1 MSGEPA
7 IRVLLVEDDEDD
19 FLITQELL
27 AEISCQ
33 RFQLDWAKNFESGLE
48 AMIRNQHDLTLVDYR
63 LGAQNG
69 IQLLKTALERGCSS
83 PVILLTGL
91 SEHLID
97 LQAMQAGAADYLV
110 KDRLDSDGLER
121 SIRYALQRQRA
132 AVMATAEQ
140 ARLAAFGTEVGLALT
155 RQDSLDCIL
164 GSCARAMV
172 QYLGARLAEIS
183 IFNSEKQVFQQ
194 RAVAYARELLQP
206 PQAGAEADTGQGGG

>member
-1 MSGEPA
+1 MSSAPV

-33 RFQLDWAKNFESGLE
+33 RFQLDWAKNFEAGLE

-69 IQLLKTALERGCSS
+69 IQLLRTALERGCLL

-91 SEHLID
+91 SEHQID
-97 LQAMQAGAADYLV
+97 LEAMKAGAADYLV
-110 KDRLDSDGLER
+110 KDRLDSDALER

-132 AVMATAEQ
+132 ALLAAAEQ
-140 ARLAAFGTEVGLALT
+140 TRLAAFGTEVGLALT

-164 GSCARAMV
+164 GSCAQAMV
-172 QYLGARLAEIS
+172 QYLEWVREGAHGNGDSKWSGIS
-183 IFNSEKQVFQQ
+183 AIQDRTQPTGRAKAHFDQERFQ
-194 RAVAYARELLQP
+194 
-206 PQAGAEADTGQGGG
+206 